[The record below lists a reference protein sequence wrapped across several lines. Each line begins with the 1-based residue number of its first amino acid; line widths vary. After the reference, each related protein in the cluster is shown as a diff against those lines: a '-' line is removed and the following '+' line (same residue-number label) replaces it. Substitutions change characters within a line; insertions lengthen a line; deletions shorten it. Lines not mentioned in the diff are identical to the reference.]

1 MHPDGRHSLAADGF
15 PTPDGSTGAIVLWG
29 VAGLATLL
37 VLIWVVAGFVHSRR
51 SRRHEPPPPP
61 AEHFPRPNPV
71 ITESG
76 TLAPPSLRRAP
87 EPQRYSWDEPRSHRR
102 LSRWPIAFATV
113 AVLAAVAGGM
123 TWLQRDRTPGQ
134 RTVAACADTLLRVVA
149 APEIAPV
156 IEEAA
161 RALTPEDAD
170 CSPVYVTAEEPST
183 TAQAAQKPD
192 VWIPSSSAWLAVAA
206 ADGTTYD
213 AKGAPLAH
221 SPIVLAAPEKTAA
234 LFAEQEKTSWAALV
248 DSVSKQRVREVS
260 MPDPV
265 HNTIGM
271 LSVYAV
277 QKAMNA
283 TTPDKGI
290 AQLRALT
297 LRARLKDPNIDPAA
311 LLRTNPSEVFPT
323 TEQQLEDYNR
333 DRSGGDGLTA
343 VYPQDA
349 VVEADYPFAVAR
361 GSADKVLAARLRNAV
376 SEGAL
381 TAAGFQTEPTPQA
394 LSLPKKPAELVGP
407 ALAWAQYRTLPFQ
420 VLLLIDRSGSMNQT
434 VVDKT
439 GKRTTK
445 AALLRESGA
454 NANKL
459 FGEDTSIGMWYFAS
473 PTPDSPPHVEAVPV
487 APMDSARRKVM
498 GEAMAGYQAVEDA
511 GTPLFRTVLDGV
523 TEMRAKVRE
532 GTVTIVIVLT
542 DGQDEKSDFA
552 MTQQEFLAQLG
563 QDADPKRPV
572 PVIAVG
578 LGEDA
583 DMTALEAMAQ
593 ATGGQAISATNPAD
607 VASAIA
613 QAFLAAHAPR

>member
-1 MHPDGRHSLAADGF
+1 MH
-15 PTPDGSTGAIVLWG
+15 PDGSTGALVLWG
-29 VAGLATLL
+29 VAALATLL
-37 VLIWVVAGFVHSRR
+37 VLVWVVAGIVHGRR
-51 SRRHEPPPPP
+51 PRRADPPPSSTPP
-61 AEHFPRPNPV
+61 ESFARPQRV
-71 ITESG
+71 TTASG

-87 EPQRYSWDEPRSHRR
+87 EPQRYSWDEPSSRR
-102 LSRWPIAFATV
+102 GFSRWPIAFATV

-123 TWLQRDRTPGQ
+123 TWLQRDRSPAD
-134 RTVAACADTLLRVVA
+134 RPVAACADTLLRVVA

-161 RALTPEDAD
+161 LALTPEGAD
-170 CSPVYVTAEEPST
+170 CSPVFVTAEEPSI
-183 TAQAAQKPD
+183 TAQGTQRPD
-192 VWIPSSSAWLAVAA
+192 VWIPSSSAWLAVAG
-206 ADGTTYD
+206 ADGSTYD
-213 AKGAPLAH
+213 AQGAPLAH
-221 SPIVLAAPEKTAA
+221 SPIVLAAPGKTAA

-283 TTPDKGI
+283 TTSDKGI

-297 LRARLKDPNIDPAA
+297 LRARLKDPNIDPVA
-311 LLRTNPSEVFPT
+311 LLRANPSEVFPT
-323 TEQQLEDYNR
+323 TEQQVEEYNR
-333 DRSGGDGLTA
+333 DRSGGGELTA

-361 GSADKVLAARLRNAV
+361 SGANQGLATRLRDAV
-376 SEGAL
+376 STESL
-381 TAAGFQTEPTPQA
+381 TRAGFQTEPTPKA
-394 LSLPKKPAELVGP
+394 LSLPAKPAELVGP

-434 VVDKT
+434 VTDNA
-439 GKRTTK
+439 GRSTTK

-459 FGEDTSIGMWYFAS
+459 FGDDTSIGMWYFAS
-473 PTPDSPPHVEAVPV
+473 PTPASPPHVEAVPV
-487 APMDSARRKVM
+487 GPLTGDVGDRSRREAM
-498 GEAMAGYQAVEDA
+498 GAAMAGYQAVDNA

-523 TEMRAKVRE
+523 TEMRSKVKE

-542 DGQDEKSDFA
+542 DGQDEKSDFT
-552 MTQQEFLAQLG
+552 MTRQEFLTELDR
-563 QDADPKRPV
+563 DADPARPV

-578 LGEDA
+578 LGADA
-583 DMTALEAMAQ
+583 DMSALNAMAD
-593 ATGGQAISATNPAD
+593 ATGGRAISATDPAD